1 VLRPALL
8 SLLLSLPALA
18 ADPDLGAGA
27 FSAACTR
34 CHAATQVPAGAKDPH
49 ADRSNARPGAG
60 PDLTEALLEKGYD
73 PVRAWI
79 QNPGRSRRDTAC
91 DTRQL
96 QPAQLDDLMAYLISR
111 VLPEQPARKER
122 LRRAMADE
130 QEKAKALGVPTAR
143 AQRGGKKP

>member
-1 VLRPALL
+1 MLRLALFAA
-8 SLLLSLPALA
+8 LLSLPALA
-18 ADPDLGAGA
+18 ANPDVGSGA

-34 CHAATQVPAGAKDPH
+34 CHAATQVAAGQKDPH

-96 QPAQLDDLMAYLISR
+96 PPEQLDDLMAYLLSR
-111 VLPEQPARKER
+111 VVPEAPPRKER
-122 LRRAMADE
+122 LRKAMSEE
-130 QEKAKALGVPTAR
+130 QERAKTLGVPTAR
-143 AQRGGKKP
+143 AKRGGKKP